1 METSELI
8 GIAIFA
14 VALLAITFQTA
25 FAYGAR
31 CGQNKERLLGDKRV
45 RGVLDYENARKP
57 KSQKAKR
64 QRARK
69 AACLAVGSVGVVTLL
84 GGLQ

>member
-1 METSELI
+1 METTELI
-8 GIAIFA
+8 GIAIVA
-14 VALLAITFQTA
+14 VVLLAMTFQTA

-45 RGVLDYENARKP
+45 RGVLDYENKRRP

-69 AACLAVGSVGVVTLL
+69 AARLAVGSVGVVTLL

>member
-1 METSELI
+1 MT
-8 GIAIFA
+8 A
-14 VALLAITFQTA
+14 QTA

-45 RGVLDYENARKP
+45 RGVLDYENARRP

-69 AACLAVGSVGVVTLL
+69 ATRIAVGSVGVVTLL

>member
-1 METSELI
+1 METTELI
-8 GIAIFA
+8 GIAIVA
-14 VALLAITFQTA
+14 VAMLAMTFQTA

-45 RGVLDYENARKP
+45 RGVLDYENKRRP

-69 AACLAVGSVGVVTLL
+69 AARLAVGSVGVVTLL

>member
-1 METSELI
+1 METTELI
-8 GIAIFA
+8 GIAIVA
-14 VALLAITFQTA
+14 VAMLAMTFQTA

-31 CGQNKERLLGDKRV
+31 CGQNKERLLANRRV
-45 RGVLDYENARKP
+45 NGVLDYENQRKP

-69 AACLAVGSVGVVTLL
+69 AARFAVGSVGLVTLL
-84 GGLQ
+84 GGVQ

>member
-1 METSELI
+1 METTELI
-8 GIAIFA
+8 GIAIVA
-14 VALLAITFQTA
+14 VAILAMTFQTA

-45 RGVLDYENARKP
+45 RGVLDYENKRRP

-69 AACLAVGSVGVVTLL
+69 AARLAVGSVGVVTLL